1 MHIDVSVDEILKKFV
16 DNYEEKEIVSWA
28 LKPSTKEIHIE
39 YEDKV
44 LTWKDYEVIAS
55 DIYDSYFD
63 DNEDVEPVIRY
74 YENKYNITIFIEM
87 KDNFR
92 EEYKYFIENNGTKIV
107 KRPVKIIEKQKI
119 NFRFRG
125 AENYDT
131 YRWINV

>member
-1 MHIDVSVDEILKKFV
+1 MYIDISIDEILKKFV
-16 DNYEEKEIVSWA
+16 DNDEEKEIIGWTA
-28 LKPSTKEIHIE
+28 TATGNGIHIE

-44 LTWKDYEVIAS
+44 LTWKDYEAIAS
-55 DIYDSYFD
+55 DIYDTCFN

-74 YENKYNITIFIEM
+74 YKNKYDIIIFMEIE
-87 KDNFR
+87 DSSR
-92 EEYKYFIENNGTKIV
+92 EEYKYFIENDGTEIV